1 MLLLYKRVVWYFR
14 VNKYLVILGNQ
25 QNMMETEV
33 LKETSKIFS
42 DDVTSAYELINEYL
56 NQIIRDK

>member
-1 MLLLYKRVVWYFR
+1 MLYKRVVWYFR